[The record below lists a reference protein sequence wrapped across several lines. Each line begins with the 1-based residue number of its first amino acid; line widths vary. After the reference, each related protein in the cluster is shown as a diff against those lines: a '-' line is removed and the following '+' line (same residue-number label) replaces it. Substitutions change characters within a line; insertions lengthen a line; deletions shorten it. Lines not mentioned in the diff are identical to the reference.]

1 MNKKII
7 YILVAVALIIGASSM
22 LVSAVVIKNPND
34 YYAFTNG
41 FVDFTTNP
49 NNASELDITYPVRYI
64 PVTASETYT
73 FTLYYETTH
82 IDLDQPSTI
91 QSRMRQDIT
100 DDSISRGYNLVKII
114 VPDYNIL
121 PPLP

>member
-7 YILVAVALIIGASSM
+7 YISVVVALVVGASM

-49 NNASELDITYPVRYI
+49 NNASEIDITYPVRYI
-64 PVTASETYT
+64 PVTASATYT
-73 FTLYYETTH
+73 FTMYYETTH

-91 QSRMRQDIT
+91 QSKMRQDIT
-100 DDSISRGYNLVKII
+100 NDSISRGYNLVKII
-114 VPDYNIL
+114 IPDYNIL